1 MTAAE
6 NVAVPHSRVLEIGEF
21 LLEPERRRLT
31 KAGEPVAIS
40 AKAFDALVFLAE
52 RAGRVVSRAELCD
65 ALWPRAV
72 VEDNNLSQTILALRR
87 ALGDA
92 SDGTRFV
99 ATVPRRGYQLVAPVR
114 VRAEGAGPAS
124 VAPAVSLRQ
133 RARVVWRRNGAL
145 LLGGCALLFAAF
157 AGRHVFDE
165 DAARARVRDA
175 APAVPSL
182 RGSLGPVTLPSSV
195 AVLPFR
201 NLSPNADDAYFAA
214 GMHEEVLS
222 QLGRIKGVNVIGS
235 TSVRRYEK
243 DAPPIPE
250 IAADLNVAAVV
261 EGSVRYAAERVR
273 VAVRLVDG
281 TTSMELWSETYESE
295 LDDVFRVQ
303 ADIAQRI
310 ATALE
315 PTLAGPARAA
325 RKPTE
330 SPAAYALYLR
340 ALSLYR
346 THGGIG
352 VGMPVAVRETMLRH
366 LDDALALDSEFAAA
380 RAWRAH
386 LNLDALM
393 FGSLPAA
400 DWAAASAQRMRDIE
414 ADARR
419 ALETDGALGRAQ
431 ATLARLDMYRWRLD
445 DARATLDRALE
456 RNPSDPD
463 VLHYSAMIHYLRG
476 EPNAAIAAARRA
488 LEIDPKNPAPHAPL
502 SMALRMR
509 GDVPAAIATY
519 EAMIDLAPA
528 AALGYAGLAR
538 TLTSTADA
546 GRAAETLGYAE
557 QFLED
562 TRSLRLDVAL
572 SYAHFGRRADAERL
586 VAEFE
591 RRAAGQHVDA
601 SLEAMAALARGDHVL
616 ARAKLLAAI
625 EQREA
630 GMDPLPLAQL
640 RDNTWS
646 DPVLDEPEWL
656 ELRKRI
662 DRAPSAG
669 ESRSGGPPLA
679 AR

>member
-1 MTAAE
+1 MTAAD
-6 NVAVPHSRVLEIGEF
+6 NVAAPESRTIEVGEF
-21 LLEPERRRLT
+21 LLEPQRRRLT
-31 KAGEPVAIS
+31 KDGEAVAIT

-52 RAGRVVSRAELCD
+52 RAGRVVSRAELSL

-114 VRAEGAGPAS
+114 VRVEGVGPADTGG
-124 VAPAVSLRQ
+124 AVPLRR
-133 RARVVWRRNGAL
+133 RALAVWRRNGAL
-145 LLGGCALLFAAF
+145 LLGSCALLFAAF

-165 DAARARVRDA
+165 DAARARARDA
-175 APAVPSL
+175 APAVPSI
-182 RGSLGPVTLPSSV
+182 RGGALGPVTLPRSV

-222 QLGRIKGVNVIGS
+222 QLGRINGVNVIGS
-235 TSVRRYEK
+235 TSVRRYAE

-250 IAADLNVAAVV
+250 IAADLNVATVV

-273 VAVRLVDG
+273 VAVRLIDG
-281 TTSMELWSETYESE
+281 ASSMELWSETYETD

-303 ADIAQRI
+303 ADIAERI
-310 ATALE
+310 AAAVE
-315 PTLAGPARAA
+315 PTLAGPARAS

-366 LDDALALDSEFAAA
+366 LDDALALDAEFAAA

-393 FGSLPAA
+393 FGSFPAA
-400 DWAAASAQRMRDIE
+400 DWAATSAQRMREIE

-419 ALETDGALGRAQ
+419 ALETDGELGRAH

-463 VLHYSAMIHYLRG
+463 VLHYSAMIQYLRG
-476 EPNAAIAAARRA
+476 EPNAAIASALRA
-488 LEIDPKNPAPHAPL
+488 LELDPKNPAPHAPL

-519 EAMIDLAPA
+519 EAMIDLAPTV
-528 AALGYAGLAR
+528 ALGYAGLAR
-538 TLTSTADA
+538 TLTSTAAA

-591 RRAAGQHVDA
+591 RRAAGQRVDP
-601 SLEAMAALARGDHVL
+601 SLEAMAALARGDHVR
-616 ARAKLLAAI
+616 ARARLLAAI
-625 EQREA
+625 EQRGA

-646 DPVLDEPEWL
+646 DPKLDEPEWR
-656 ELRKRI
+656 ELRKQ
-662 DRAPSAG
+662 
-669 ESRSGGPPLA
+669 LA
-679 AR
+679 FRE